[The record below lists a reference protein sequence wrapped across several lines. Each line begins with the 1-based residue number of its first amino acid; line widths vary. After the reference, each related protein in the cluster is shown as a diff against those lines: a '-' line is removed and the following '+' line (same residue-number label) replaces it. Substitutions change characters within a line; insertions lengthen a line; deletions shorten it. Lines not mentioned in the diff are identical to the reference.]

1 MQRQQGMRTG
11 TAKAKRAIFFYPIK
25 KVYEELKK
33 KKKDGV
39 PAGSVRRAHDSY
51 LRVMSAS
58 PTPGVEIT

>member
-33 KKKDGV
+33 KKKMGCLLAQSV
-39 PAGSVRRAHDSY
+39 EHMTLISGS
-51 LRVMSAS
+51 
-58 PTPGVEIT
+58 

>member
-33 KKKDGV
+33 KKDGV
-39 PAGSVRRAHDSY
+39 PAGSVCRAHDSY